1 MGGNT
6 LKGSKSM
13 IGDMK
18 TTKTGQFISRTP
30 QTKFPSLPFG
40 IETGFNSKKRISTMS
55 TPHLLSAKV
64 SFAHVTAA
72 LMLAVVWVAAGQGT
86 QAQDQPKLAT
96 TAEKPSEDLGVS
108 DEEFKTRSRSL
119 FDGRIL
125 AGFEGDA
132 SWFRIEDES
141 IVAGRLD
148 QPIPKNQFLAT
159 SEKFD
164 NFEFRAEIRMRG
176 EGRNAGIQFRSRRPK
191 KSDDVPPHEMIGYQA
206 DAGYSAERSIWGAL
220 YDESRRRRML
230 QLPEPPFE
238 VEWKQPAAGQGT
250 ANKTSEQA
258 DQDSQSA
265 TPEQTDR
272 PEQTDWVKMRI
283 VCHGPRIQISLNGV
297 QTVDYIET
305 EEGIPQVGVIALQIH
320 SGKPAEAWYRNLRIL
335 GLD

>member
-1 MGGNT
+1 
-6 LKGSKSM
+6 M

-18 TTKTGQFISRTP
+18 TTKMGQFTARP
-30 QTKFPSLPFG
+30 NQTRLPKPPFA
-40 IETGFNSKKRISTMS
+40 IETGFNSKMTIFAMS
-55 TPHLLSAKV
+55 SPVSSSAKAP
-64 SFAHVTAA
+64 STR
-72 LMLAVVWVAAGQGT
+72 LIVAAFLLLAGIMMT
-86 QAQDQPKLAT
+86 REIQAKERPAQS
-96 TAEKPSEDLGVS
+96 TASDAGPASETANANEDIGVS
-108 DEEFKTRSRSL
+108 DEEFQTRSRSL
-119 FDGRIL
+119 FDGQIL

-132 SWFRIEDES
+132 SWFRIEDEC

-159 SEKFD
+159 TEKFD

-191 KSDDVPPHEMIGYQA
+191 KSDEVPPHEMIGFQA

-238 VEWKQPAAGQGT
+238 VEWKKPPTEQGT
-250 ANKTSEQA
+250 ESIA
-258 DQDSQSA
+258 
-265 TPEQTDR
+265 
-272 PEQTDWVKMRI
+272 PEQTDWIKMRI
-283 VCHGPRIQISLNGV
+283 VCRGPRIQISLNGT

-305 EEGIPQVGVIALQIH
+305 EEGTPQVGVIALQIH